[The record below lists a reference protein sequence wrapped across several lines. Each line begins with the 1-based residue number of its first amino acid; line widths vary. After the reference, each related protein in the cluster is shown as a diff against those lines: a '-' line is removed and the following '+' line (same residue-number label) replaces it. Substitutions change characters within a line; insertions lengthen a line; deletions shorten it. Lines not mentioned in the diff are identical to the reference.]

1 MDSKRVNSID
11 EYISMFPKDIQEKL
25 KSIRNIV
32 KQEAPQAIEKISYQ
46 MPTFYLNGNLI
57 HFAVAKKHIGIYPTP
72 SGVSRFENDLKGYKY
87 SKGAIQFPLDKPLP
101 TELIKAIVKF
111 RVKENIAIQKSN
123 IKKQ

>member
-1 MDSKRVNSID
+1 MTIEEYINSIKK
-11 EYISMFPKDIQEKL
+11 EHREKFQKIL
-25 KSIRNIV
+25 KTIEETV
-32 KQEAPQAIEKISYQ
+32 PEATLKISYQ

-57 HFAVAKKHIGIYPTP
+57 HFAVAKKHIGIYPAP

-123 IKKQ
+123 TKKQ